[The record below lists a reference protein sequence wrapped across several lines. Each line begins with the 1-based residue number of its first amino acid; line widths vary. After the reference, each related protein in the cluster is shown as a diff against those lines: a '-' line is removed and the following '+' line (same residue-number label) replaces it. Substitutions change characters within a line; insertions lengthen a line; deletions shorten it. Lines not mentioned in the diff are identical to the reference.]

1 MALYQV
7 IYLSMACG
15 DAPTRAELRALL
27 EESLRHNRA
36 AGITGL
42 LLYAHGGFMQQIEG
56 EAAAVKALYAR
67 IREDERHCRITT
79 LLEGPIE
86 ERSFP
91 EWAMACLFPD
101 DDDSAE
107 LPPELARYLHPRF
120 DAARLRARPGLAL
133 ELLKHYSHNNGL
145 VAA

>member
-7 IYLSMACG
+7 IYLSMVSG
-15 DAPTRAELRALL
+15 EAPTRAELQSLL
-27 EESLRHNRA
+27 EESVRHNEA

-42 LLYAHGGFMQQIEG
+42 LLYAHGGFMQLVEG
-56 EAAAVKALYAR
+56 KEAAVKALYAR
-67 IREDERHCRITT
+67 IREDERHCRITK

-91 EWAMACLFPD
+91 EWAMACVFPD
-101 DDDSAE
+101 DDGSD
-107 LPPELARYLHPRF
+107 LPPELLRYLHPGF
-120 DAARLRARPGLAL
+120 DAERLRARPGLAL
-133 ELLKHYSHNNGL
+133 QLLSHYSHNNGL